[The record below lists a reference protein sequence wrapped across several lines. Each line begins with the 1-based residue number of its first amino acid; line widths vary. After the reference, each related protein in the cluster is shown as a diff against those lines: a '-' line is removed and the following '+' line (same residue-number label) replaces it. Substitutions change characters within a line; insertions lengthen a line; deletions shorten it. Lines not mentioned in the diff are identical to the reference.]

1 MNEGSKNL
9 ILRYWQAV
17 ESALN
22 DPQAARIVEEL
33 ACGLELELKE
43 REEELGR
50 ELTEDEVVA
59 RLKSEKN
66 PLVVA
71 EEQGPKKSLIGP
83 LLYPG
88 YLRIL
93 KWIGLAS
100 LTWFALWVGLVIL
113 VPSFRLKHPG
123 LQLVGTLRPIWEFAL
138 YAFAFST
145 AIIGVL
151 SRYQEQLKGAWDPR
165 KLPALRN
172 EAVVPRR
179 SSFLGLTLNSLF
191 LLWWLDILQVPIFSG
206 WHISLAPQVSRPF
219 YWPFSLL
226 LLALIAVDAG
236 ALLWPLRTRRSVMC
250 RWCVDAVGF
259 IVLLALLG
267 KGIQFRTVVNVQ
279 SSTLASPEQA
289 SAGWLMTIALLS
301 ATLVV
306 DVFFAF
312 RILQDG
318 RWLLGKGSDWFR
330 SQTSL

>member
-1 MNEGSKNL
+1 
-9 ILRYWQAV
+9 V

-33 ACGLELELKE
+33 ASGLELELKE

-93 KWIGLAS
+93 KWIGLVS
-100 LTWFALWVGLVIL
+100 LTWLALWVGLVIL

-123 LQLVGTLRPIWEFAL
+123 LQLLGTLRPIWDFAL
-138 YAFAFST
+138 FGFAFST
-145 AIIGVL
+145 AIIGML
-151 SRYQEQLKGAWDPR
+151 SRYQEKLKVAWDPR

-172 EAVVPRR
+172 EAVILRR
-179 SSFLGLTLNSLF
+179 YSFLGLTISSLC

-206 WHISLAPQVSRPF
+206 WHLSLAPQVSRPF

-236 ALLWPLRTRRSVMC
+236 ALLWPLRTKRSVGC
-250 RWCVDAVGF
+250 RWCVDVVGF

-267 KGIQFRTVVNVQ
+267 KGIQFHTVVNVQ
-279 SSTLASPEQA
+279 ASTLALPDQE
-289 SAGWLMTIALLS
+289 SAGWLMTIALLA
-301 ATLVV
+301 ATLVA

-312 RILQDG
+312 RIFQDG
-318 RWLLGKGSDWFR
+318 RWLLGKGPDRFR
-330 SQTSL
+330 SWTSF